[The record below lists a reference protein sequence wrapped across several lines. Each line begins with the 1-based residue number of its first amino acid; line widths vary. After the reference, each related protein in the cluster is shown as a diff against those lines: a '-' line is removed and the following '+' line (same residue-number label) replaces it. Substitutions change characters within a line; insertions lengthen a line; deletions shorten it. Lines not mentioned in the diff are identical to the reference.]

1 VNLVHPVHFV
11 LTREEIRDISQI
23 VTCSTIKHVRS
34 ASAIT
39 EHGVAM
45 LSSVLKGERA
55 IAVKIAIVRAFVR
68 LREALALQGEL
79 IAKLAELER
88 RIVDHEV
95 PGTDYSAFR

>member
-1 VNLVHPVHFV
+1 
-11 LTREEIRDISQI
+11 
-23 VTCSTIKHVRS
+23 
-34 ASAIT
+34 
-39 EHGVAM
+39 M